1 MRNKTVPPAVSLTHT
16 HKTGLKT
23 PIFKR
28 LDDHGGLG
36 KKSVRRLYM
45 FVFLTKIDRCR
56 SAKLEMDT
64 LVYSYN
70 YKQSETYTTWEKF
83 SSAFDPGVRIPL
95 LTQVLGRSSHIYNF
109 LQENEAPP
117 SRAWRVIGWLNRD
130 TPSVLNWRS
139 LYY

>member
-83 SSAFDPGVRIPL
+83 
-95 LTQVLGRSSHIYNF
+95 
-109 LQENEAPP
+109 LQENEAPS
-117 SRAWRVIGWLNRD
+117 SRAWPIRHWMAESTRYSI
-130 TPSVLNWRS
+130 RS
-139 LYY
+139 KLEVALLVRSESNLSNFK